1 MTLSVI
7 IVNYNVQYFLEQCL
21 QSVAVAAEGIDT
33 EVWVVDNN
41 SVDGSVAMVR
51 DKFPHVHL
59 IANHDNPGFA
69 KANNQAL
76 KQCTGK
82 YCLLLNPDT
91 VVERDCFRQCIDFM
105 EQHPDCGGL
114 GVKMIN
120 GEGVYL
126 KESKR
131 GFPSPKT
138 SFFKISGLIRL
149 FPHHK
154 TIAAYYMGHLSN
166 DEINEIDVLPGAF
179 LMVSKEA
186 LNKVG
191 LLDESFFMYGE
202 DIDFSWRIKLA
213 GYKNY
218 YLPTTRIIHYK
229 GESTKKGSMNYVY
242 TFYNAMVI
250 FTKKYFSGGNAAL
263 YILLI
268 KLAIWARASLSFVRR
283 LMAKIMVPLMDF
295 AAAYGGFLII
305 KNLWAT
311 YWADNINYYPP
322 EYTFLILPIYVL
334 ILMMGSW
341 LYGGYEKPTNL
352 WRIVRGMGFG
362 ALILL
367 VFYSLLDET
376 HRYSRAVVLLGSLWT
391 ILSTL
396 GIRGLLS
403 ILKVEGY
410 ELRRQ
415 RKPSMLIV
423 GDREETTRVRNLI
436 GSIGMEPSFV
446 GMVSVVPQQEDRF
459 FIGNSLQ
466 LSELIRYYKTDEVV
480 FCSKDMTAQ
489 QIISLMSQL
498 QTTGVIYKIVP
509 EESDFMVG
517 SNAINSSEDLYAI
530 DLNTIS
536 APLNRRNKRLFD
548 IAYSLILLLF
558 SPVIFWPQQ
567 RKQHFFRHCFSVLVG
582 KHSWVGYANTALT
595 EGGTTQPLPPIR
607 KGIFTPCD
615 MLPGN
620 RHLDATRLNMRYAK
634 DYKMSTD
641 MLIVWRNL
649 WNI

>member
-21 QSVAVAAEGIDT
+21 QSVFAAAEGIET

-51 DKFPHVHL
+51 EKFPQVHL
-59 IANHDNPGFA
+59 IANHDNTGFA

-76 KQCTGK
+76 KECTGK

-105 EQHPDCGGL
+105 ESHSDCGGL

-138 SFFKISGLIRL
+138 SFFKISGLIKL

-154 TIAAYYMGHLSN
+154 TIAAYYMGHLDN
-166 DEINEIDVLPGAF
+166 DEVNEIDVLSGAF
-179 LMVSKEA
+179 LMISHEA
-186 LNKVG
+186 LDKVG

-268 KLAIWARASLSFVRR
+268 KMAIWARASLSFIRR
-283 LMAKIMVPLMDF
+283 ILGKIAVPLLDF
-295 AAAYGGFLII
+295 CAAYGGFLLI

-322 EYTFLILPIYVL
+322 EYTHLILPLYVL
-334 ILMMGSW
+334 ILMLGSW
-341 LYGGYEKPTNL
+341 LYGGYEKPVNL
-352 WRIVRGMGFG
+352 RRIVQGMGIG
-362 ALILL
+362 ALLLL

-376 HRYSRAVVLLGSLWT
+376 HRYSRAVTLLGSLWT

-403 ILKVEGY
+403 LLKVQGY
-410 ELRRQ
+410 ELRNRRQ
-415 RKPSMLIV
+415 PSLLLL
-423 GDREETTRVRNLI
+423 GGKEETTRVSDMI
-436 GSIGMEPSFV
+436 GSIGITPSFV
-446 GMVSVVPQQEDRF
+446 GMVSVRNDEEDKY
-459 FIGNSLQ
+459 FIGNARQ
-466 LSELIRYYKTDEVV
+466 LSELIHYYKTDEVV
-480 FCSKDMTAQ
+480 FCAKDIPAQ
-489 QIISLMSQL
+489 DIISLMSQL
-498 QTTGVIYKIVP
+498 QTTGVVYKIVP

-517 SNAINSSEDLYAI
+517 SNAINNSEDLYAI
-530 DLNTIS
+530 DLNTIGTS
-536 APLNRRNKRLFD
+536 LNRRNKRMFD
-548 IAYSLILLLF
+548 IGCSLLLILL
-558 SPVIFWPQQ
+558 SPVLFWPQRHKQ
-567 RKQHFFRHCFSVLVG
+567 RFFPHCFSVLIG
-582 KHSWVGYANTALT
+582 KRSWVGYATCNADD
-595 EGGTTQPLPPIR
+595 TQHPLPSIR
-607 KGIFTPCD
+607 KGIFSPCD

-620 RHLDATRLNMRYAK
+620 KHLNAQRLNIRYAK
-634 DYKMSTD
+634 DYKVATD
-641 MLIVWRNL
+641 MLIVWRNIM
-649 WNI
+649 NI